1 MVNAPALRIVKKTF
15 NTLSLSGRL
24 HGCGSK
30 GHSETQ
36 AGMPLDPSR
45 GNGRETI
52 MRRVLM
58 TALAA
63 TTMGFASPALA
74 QSADV
79 NGTTLTSG
87 QSTTIIFGGPAG
99 TTASANLFLTLTGA
113 NTANGTFDF
122 SYSFTNNN
130 PSISNLVDFG
140 FTTAQTLVGVA
151 ATSGTMGFV
160 LNPNNF
166 PGGFTV
172 NACAF
177 PAGTSCDAANGQADT
192 FAGAFELTFA
202 DGTSSIS
209 LNNFVDRYASLSQLQ
224 GSPSGEGTPVG
235 GVPEPATWAMMLLG
249 FGGIGMAMRR
259 SSRRRNP
266 ALAQIA

>member
-1 MVNAPALRIVKKTF
+1 MVNALALRIVKKTF
-15 NTLSLSGRL
+15 NALSLSGRL
-24 HGCGSK
+24 HGCGSM
-30 GHSETQ
+30 GHSEIQ
-36 AGMPLDPSR
+36 AGMPLNPSR
-45 GNGRETI
+45 GNGREII

-63 TTMGFASPALA
+63 TAMGFASPALA
-74 QSADV
+74 QSANV
-79 NGTTLTSG
+79 NGTALTSG

-113 NTANGTFDF
+113 NTTNGTFDF

-140 FTTAQTLVGVA
+140 FTTAPTLLNVA
-151 ATSGTMGFV
+151 ATGLNPQMSFV

-177 PAGTSCDAANGQADT
+177 SGNNCDAANGQADA
-192 FAGAFELTFA
+192 FAGTFELTFA
-202 DGTSSIS
+202 GGTSSIS
-209 LNNFVDRYASLSQLQ
+209 LNNFVDRYASLSQI
-224 GSPSGEGTPVG
+224 GGVSGEGTPVG

-249 FGGIGMAMRR
+249 FGAIGMTMRR
-259 SSRRRNP
+259 SRRRNP